1 MEIFRNN
8 PKKDKTTFNCDICD
22 FKCFNKNDLYRHN
35 KTQKH
40 MKNTQKNMKNI
51 PNIKHY
57 ENNNNIEQMS
67 DIQIHDIGNN
77 TILETPCIKSHNFE
91 CELCHF
97 YCTNKGDWTRHI
109 NTNKHKNLI
118 EINKNGLYMCSI
130 CQKSYQTNAGLWKH
144 KKMCHSNKD
153 KKDTENN
160 VNITPELV
168 IELIKNNN
176 EFKNIIVEQNTT
188 IMEQNNT
195 INNLVKNGINNTTNN
210 NITNNNNKTFN
221 LQVFLNETCKDAMNI
236 SDFVNSIQLGLSD
249 FERIGEVGY
258 AQGISDIIT
267 SNLKALDIT
276 QRPVHC
282 TDKKREIMYVKDQDV
297 WEKEDEN
304 KTKIKKMIK
313 RIENKN
319 IQAIPQFQKKYP
331 NFSNPKSRESDKFH
345 KTIIEAMGGAG
356 GSEGKEGKII
366 RNISKH
372 VTIDK

>member
-1 MEIFRNN
+1 MSKNKYNYNN
-8 PKKDKTTFNCDICD
+8 NLG
-22 FKCFNKNDLYRHN
+22 KNDL
-35 KTQKH
+35 
-40 MKNTQKNMKNI
+40 KNTEHDNEMLTQA
-51 PNIKHY
+51 
-57 ENNNNIEQMS
+57 NN
-67 DIQIHDIGNN
+67 
-77 TILETPCIKSHNFE
+77 KSQQ
-91 CELCHF
+91 
-97 YCTNKGDWTRHI
+97 YDNKKYSCLVCDY
-109 NTNKHKNLI
+109 NTNNKYEYDKHTLTAKHQMLMNC
-118 EINKNGLYMCSI
+118 EEPNKIVKQIICS
-130 CQKSYQTNAGLWKH
+130 CGKKYKHHSSFSRH

-176 EFKNIIVEQNTT
+176 DFKNI

-195 INNLVKNGINNTTNN
+195 INNLVKNGITNNTTNN
-210 NITNNNNKTFN
+210 NITNNNNNKTFN

>member
-1 MEIFRNN
+1 MIVNDSIKVSEKYNCVVCDYN
-8 PKKDKTTFNCDICD
+8 TYNKYNYKKHLLTDKHILLSNDSKKISEEYKCDICD
-22 FKCFNKNDLYRHN
+22 YTTSVKSNFTKHLVTGKHLYNSDTSKVSENYKKYNCICGKSFKYDSGYYRHK
-35 KTQKH
+35 KTC
-40 MKNTQKNMKNI
+40 
-51 PNIKHY
+51 
-57 ENNNNIEQMS
+57 
-67 DIQIHDIGNN
+67 D
-77 TILETPCIKSHNFE
+77 F
-91 CELCHF
+91 
-97 YCTNKGDWTRHI
+97 
-109 NTNKHKNLI
+109 
-118 EINKNGLYMCSI
+118 
-130 CQKSYQTNAGLWKH
+130 
-144 KKMCHSNKD
+144 NKD
-153 KKDTENN
+153 KKDIENN

-176 EFKNIIVEQNTT
+176 DFKNI

-195 INNLVKNGINNTTNN
+195 INNLVKNGITNNTTNNNN

>member
-1 MEIFRNN
+1 LNDS
-8 PKKDKTTFNCDICD
+8 KKVLEEYNCDVCDYTTSVKSNFTKHLLTGKHLYKSDTKKVSKHHTKYNCICGKS
-22 FKCFNKNDLYRHN
+22 FKYDSGYYR
-35 KTQKH
+35 
-40 MKNTQKNMKNI
+40 
-51 PNIKHY
+51 
-57 ENNNNIEQMS
+57 
-67 DIQIHDIGNN
+67 
-77 TILETPCIKSHNFE
+77 
-91 CELCHF
+91 
-97 YCTNKGDWTRHI
+97 
-109 NTNKHKNLI
+109 
-118 EINKNGLYMCSI
+118 
-130 CQKSYQTNAGLWKH
+130 H

-153 KKDTENN
+153 KKYTENN

-331 NFSNPKSRESDKFH
+331 NFSNSKSRESDKFH
-345 KTIIEAMGGAG
+345 KTIIEAMGGPG

>member
-1 MEIFRNN
+1 MSKNKYNYNN
-8 PKKDKTTFNCDICD
+8 NLG
-22 FKCFNKNDLYRHN
+22 KNDL
-35 KTQKH
+35 
-40 MKNTQKNMKNI
+40 KNTEHDNEMLTHANNKSQ
-51 PNIKHY
+51 HY
-57 ENNNNIEQMS
+57 DNKKYS
-67 DIQIHDIGNN
+67 C
-77 TILETPCIKSHNFE
+77 LV
-91 CELCHF
+91 CH
-97 YCTNKGDWTRHI
+97 Y
-109 NTNKHKNLI
+109 NTNNKYEYDKHTLTAKHQMLMNC
-118 EINKNGLYMCSI
+118 EEPNKIAKQMICS
-130 CQKSYQTNAGLWKH
+130 CGKKYKHQSSFSRH

-153 KKDTENN
+153 KKDTTENN

-176 EFKNIIVEQNTT
+176 EFKNIIVEQNTKIEQSFST

-236 SDFVNSIQLGLSD
+236 SDFVNSIHLGLSD